1 MDGRGRRSG
10 LSITDRCQDVGLG
23 LPPTRGKRKIFINIF
38 IFIGGIDYDE
48 GK

>member
-1 MDGRGRRSG
+1 MTESQGRRSVK
-10 LSITDRCQDVGLG
+10 QDVGLG

-38 IFIGGIDYDE
+38 NFIGGIDYDE